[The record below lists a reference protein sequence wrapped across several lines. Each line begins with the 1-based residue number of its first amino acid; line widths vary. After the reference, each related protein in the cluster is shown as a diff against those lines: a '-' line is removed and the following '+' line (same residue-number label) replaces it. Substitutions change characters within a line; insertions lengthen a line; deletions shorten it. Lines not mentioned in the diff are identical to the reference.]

1 MERMTDRDWTELYG
15 RLDERLKN
23 IEAQVTQFNAQRQC
37 ATNSEKIRTLEKI
50 VWSAMAAAGTAL
62 IKAFWPGAH

>member
-1 MERMTDRDWTELYG
+1 MERMTDRDLQAYG

-23 IEAQVTQFNAQRQC
+23 IELQLTQFNGQRQC
-37 ATNSEKIRTLEKI
+37 ATNAENKNTQKKI
-50 VWSAMAAAGTAL
+50 VWSTMAAAGTAL

>member
-23 IEAQVTQFNAQRQC
+23 IESQVTQFNSQRQC

>member
-1 MERMTDRDWTELYG
+1 MTDRDLQELYG

-23 IEAQVTQFNAQRQC
+23 IELQLVQFNGQRQC
-37 ATNSEKIRTLEKI
+37 ATNSEKIRTLERF
-50 VWSAMAAAGTAL
+50 VWGAVAAAGTAL